1 MLSLDLRQDRWSS
14 LVRQC
19 ARVTGDAHDA
29 EDAVQDAAVAVL
41 RRLPALDPDTTDLDA
56 YLAVAARHAA
66 LKISTRRR
74 PCAEL
79 DEALADDGARPTTE
93 LAELSELRASMRAA
107 VAGIPERQR
116 AALLLFD
123 VAGLDGTEVGERLGL
138 DANAVAQLVFR
149 ARRSMRARL
158 GEHPLAA

>member
-19 ARVTGDAHDA
+19 TRVTGDAHDA

-41 RRLPALDPDTTDLDA
+41 RRLPALDPDATDLDA

-74 PCAEL
+74 PCAQL
-79 DEALADDGARPTTE
+79 HDALPDDARPTAE
-93 LAELSELRASMRAA
+93 LAELGELRASLRAA

-149 ARRSMRARL
+149 ARRSMRAQL